1 MNSAKQRRRLSIAVF
16 AAVLLPGLASAQTQ
30 PAGAQQNATPQPGAT
45 ANSPAASP
53 SPEGSGASSWS
64 AGRGSFGAQ
73 NATPGASKGAEGST
87 SGGAASSGSS
97 SWVAGS
103 GSFGWRAQPGGI
115 WREGSGFSVTPHG
128 KSTSK
133 PAKGAYAPAASLNF
147 TGLTG
152 AFAINPIHTPPAHAA
167 VPHASAGAHA
177 GGGTRL
183 GGSSGA
189 SSASRGS
196 TLGRANTKR
205 AATGLRSRTSTLNRS
220 KSSIGTGTK
229 PSGPGLTAPASPVF
243 TTSTRN
249 SSEGASD
256 LETAPAVPPQ

>member
-1 MNSAKQRRRLSIAVF
+1 MNSAKQRCRLSIAVF

-45 ANSPAASP
+45 ANSPAANP

-73 NATPGASKGAEGST
+73 NAMPGASKGAEGST

-115 WREGSGFSVTPHG
+115 WREGSGFSATMHG

-133 PAKGAYAPAASLNF
+133 PANGAYAPSASLNF

-152 AFAINPIHTPPAHAA
+152 AFAIKPIRTPPAHAA
-167 VPHASAGAHA
+167 VSHASPGAHA

-189 SSASRGS
+189 SRASRGG
-196 TLGRANTKR
+196 TLGRTNTKR
-205 AATGLRSRTSTLNRS
+205 AATGLRSRTSTRS
-220 KSSIGTGTK
+220 RGRTSIGTGTK
-229 PSGPGLTAPASPVF
+229 PSGFGSTTPASSVF
-243 TTSTRN
+243 KPSTRN

-256 LETAPAVPPQ
+256 LETAPIAPPQ

>member
-45 ANSPAASP
+45 ANSPAANP

-73 NATPGASKGAEGST
+73 NAMPGASKGAEGST
-87 SGGAASSGSS
+87 SGGSAAGSGSS

-103 GSFGWRAQPGGI
+103 GSFGSTAQPGGI
-115 WREGSGFSVTPHG
+115 WLERSEISQTTHG

-133 PAKGAYAPAASLNF
+133 PATRAYAPSASLNF

-152 AFAINPIHTPPAHAA
+152 AFAIKPIRTPPAHAA

-189 SSASRGS
+189 SRASRGS
-196 TLGRANTKR
+196 TLGRTSTKP
-205 AATGLRSRTSTLNRS
+205 AATGLRTRTSAQSRGRT
-220 KSSIGTGTK
+220 SIGTGTE
-229 PSGPGLTAPASPVF
+229 PSGPGSTAPASPVF
-243 TTSTRN
+243 TPSTRN
-249 SSEGASD
+249 
-256 LETAPAVPPQ
+256 